1 MLGSSPYLASTYK
14 KAFDEDFGA
23 PALDLDDIIALLQSW
38 RTDLEKIIQKCP
50 SSFSLESLSR
60 FLAEFEFQ
68 RYDDVEVPGQYLQVQ
83 NIFL

>member
-14 KAFDEDFGA
+14 KAFDEDFGD
-23 PALDLDDIIALLQSW
+23 PALPLDDVIALLQAW
-38 RTDLEKIIQKCP
+38 RTDLDSVIKRCP

-68 RYDDVEVPGQYLQVQ
+68 RYDEVEVPGQYLLVAS
-83 NIFL
+83 I